1 MFKNWISK
9 GAGNGICLGNLLLLH
24 IKYPC
29 GYCLKTLLG
38 GLSERDALSF
48 PVRACAG
55 SSGCKMVLFLRATQ
69 RRKLSGSL
77 LCFPCPLVLC
87 CFFPLDKDGNQR
99 PLSLLAL
106 LGCVAVRL
114 MFQLCSDVNQ
124 GGSEEQEGEHEAA
137 KIITHWSVLPAFL
150 LQEVLVGSSLDLLTF
165 LPCLSRWYSLQNPH
179 TLEGGQSLFQP
190 LPRSSL
196 PVKL

>member
-1 MFKNWISK
+1 MP
-9 GAGNGICLGNLLLLH
+9 CLSQYVPVQEVLGVRWCSSLELH
-24 IKYPC
+24 REGSFLVPF
-29 GYCLKTLLG
+29 
-38 GLSERDALSF
+38 SVF
-48 PVRACAG
+48 PVPWFFA
-55 SSGCKMVLFLRATQ
+55 V
-69 RRKLSGSL
+69 
-77 LCFPCPLVLC
+77 
-87 CFFPLDKDGNQR
+87 FFPLDKDGNQR

-137 KIITHWSVLPAFL
+137 KIVTHWSVLPAFL
-150 LQEVLVGSSLDLLTF
+150 LQEVLVGSSLDLLSF

-196 PVKL
+196 PMKL